1 MSCRGHC
8 LDNAVV
14 ESFFHS
20 LKTEIVKRK
29 ICEGRN
35 TARADLFNYYIEVFY
50 NRKQLHSHLGHVSP
64 DEYEKRYLIES

>member
-1 MSCRGHC
+1 MSSRGHC

-20 LKTEIVKRK
+20 LKTERVKRK
-29 ICEGRN
+29 IYEGRN
-35 TARADLFNYYIEVFY
+35 TARADLFNYYIGMFH
-50 NRKQLHSHLGHVSP
+50 NRKRLHSHLGHVSP